1 MVFFVIFFSPVCFFA
16 LRFFSGGKAL
26 PASLPAFQEGAAG
39 GPENMRFSK
48 SFYLHIKLH
57 NAL

>member
-16 LRFFSGGKAL
+16 LRFFSVFRRQGFAGKS
-26 PASLPAFQEGAAG
+26 ASFSGGAAG

-48 SFYLHIKLH
+48 SF
-57 NAL
+57 